1 MNLTQSLI
9 ALAPEFT
16 LVGAIL
22 LVLVADLYFRGQDAV
37 LRRGVL
43 TLISLAGVGVAAIL
57 VMSMSSSGEPIFSG
71 MLAHDGFAKFFRLLF
86 LLVAAFGLLFAGLSD
101 EVPVSRFG
109 EYALLLL
116 SITLGLSL
124 LAGARNLLMIYLSI
138 ELVSLPSY
146 VLAGFRRG
154 DYRASEAALKYV
166 IYGGVASGLMLYG
179 FSLLY
184 GLTGTLD
191 LTQIGGALQGLGGSA
206 ASRLALTAAV
216 LMSLCGFG
224 YKVAA
229 VPFHMWCPDVYQ
241 GAPTPF
247 TAFLSVGPKAAG
259 LAVLMRFMLTALGD
273 PTGAAFP
280 WPLLIGLLAAV
291 TMTLGNLTALVQNN
305 VKRLLAFSS
314 IAHAGYLL
322 MAVSVGSPSAIRAVE
337 LYLVFYLLM
346 NLGAFL
352 AVQAVRART
361 GSEDLDA
368 YRGLGAR
375 SPLLAVLLALFLFSL
390 TGLPPLAGF
399 IGKFYLFASLLEV
412 GNAFYYVLA
421 LIGVLNSA
429 ISLYYYARVMK
440 AMYLKQAGADATPVP
455 LGGAYSVLLLVL
467 AVPTLIL
474 GVYWFPLADA
484 LNAGVALTP

>member
-1 MNLTQSLI
+1 
-9 ALAPEFT
+9 
-16 LVGAIL
+16 
-22 LVLVADLYFRGQDAV
+22 
-37 LRRGVL
+37 
-43 TLISLAGVGVAAIL
+43 
-57 VMSMSSSGEPIFSG
+57 
-71 MLAHDGFAKFFRLLF
+71 
-86 LLVAAFGLLFAGLSD
+86 
-101 EVPVSRFG
+101 
-109 EYALLLL
+109 
-116 SITLGLSL
+116 
-124 LAGARNLLMIYLSI
+124 
-138 ELVSLPSY
+138 
-146 VLAGFRRG
+146 
-154 DYRASEAALKYV
+154 
-166 IYGGVASGLMLYG
+166 MLYG

-191 LTQIGGALQGLGGSA
+191 LTQIGGALAGLEGSA

-216 LMSLCGFG
+216 LLSLCGFG

-259 LAVLMRFMLTALGD
+259 LAVLMRFLLTALGD
-273 PTGAAFP
+273 PTGTSFP
-280 WPLLIGLLAAV
+280 WPLLIGMLAAI
-291 TMTLGNLTALVQNN
+291 TMTLGNLTALVQTN

-322 MAVSVGSPSAIRAVE
+322 MAVSVGSPSAIRAVQ

-361 GSEDLDA
+361 GSENLET
-368 YRGLGAR
+368 YRGLGMR
-375 SPLLAVLLALFLFSL
+375 SPLLAGLLALFLFSL

-399 IGKFYLFASLLEV
+399 IGKFYLFAALLEA
-412 GNAFYYVLA
+412 GTSFYIVLA
-421 LIGVLNSA
+421 MIGAVNSA

-440 AMYLKQAGADATPVP
+440 AMYLTKGAENATPVP
-455 LGGAYSVLLLVL
+455 LGGAYSVLLLLL

-484 LNAGVALTP
+484 LHAAVVLAP